1 MMRPIWLAAAALCFA
16 QSALSAEN
24 QVLRYESPEGDW
36 DFDMA
41 SIVVVSDTLR
51 RSQMSLKLKK
61 PLQDQPTGNVY
72 DRVVFHYEHDC
83 KEKRIRVVDSLSYL
97 KGEPVKTRRA
107 KDEWHPAGESAA
119 QKYAC
124 EVVAK

>member
-1 MMRPIWLAAAALCFA
+1 MRPLFLAAAALCFA
-16 QSALSAEN
+16 HSAFSAEN
-24 QVLRYESPEGDW
+24 YVLRQESPEGYW

-51 RSQMSLKLKK
+51 RSQISLKLKR
-61 PLQDQPTGNVY
+61 PLQDQPTGKVY

-83 KEKRIRVVDSLSYL
+83 KANKIRVVDSASYL
-97 KGEPVKTRRA
+97 EGEPVKTA
-107 KDEWHPAGESAA
+107 PAADDWHAAGDSTA

-124 EVVAK
+124 EVVAQ